1 MSHTVK
7 EKPKLLARVRRIR
20 GQLEGVERALEAE
33 KGCADVLHQIVAAR
47 GALTGLMREVMEEHI
62 NSHIA
67 HPQDPGDG
75 TREQGAAEL
84 IAILRSYMK

>member
-1 MSHTVK
+1 
-7 EKPKLLARVRRIR
+7 
-20 GQLEGVERALEAE
+20 
-33 KGCADVLHQIVAAR
+33 
-47 GALTGLMREVMEEHI
+47 MREVMEGHI

-67 HPQDPGDG
+67 NPQDPGDG

>member
-1 MSHTVK
+1 M
-7 EKPKLLARVRRIR
+7 RRIR
-20 GQLEGVERALEAE
+20 GQLEGIERALEAE
-33 KGCADVLHQIVAAR
+33 KRSAEVLHQIVGAR
-47 GALTGLMREVMEEHI
+47 GALTGLMREVMEGHI

-67 HPQDPGDG
+67 NPQDPGDG

>member
-1 MSHTVK
+1 
-7 EKPKLLARVRRIR
+7 
-20 GQLEGVERALEAE
+20 
-33 KGCADVLHQIVAAR
+33 
-47 GALTGLMREVMEEHI
+47 MREVMEEHI